1 MHDPLS
7 IVLERARVQTAFF
20 SRALG
25 AAPWGVE
32 TRGAECGIFHVV
44 VRGQAT
50 LRVSGEVHT
59 LRAGEVV
66 FMPHGPA
73 HVLCNPP
80 EARATWIGAL
90 PREEAGLPTVT
101 AGVGE
106 PGTEILCGTLRLGE
120 LGRELVL
127 AQLPAV
133 LHARGPAL
141 AGWVAALATDL
152 ETRPPGSDAVA
163 ACLGNL
169 LFVLALRE
177 WAEAQRAPGSLAGL
191 VHPEIGRA
199 LASVQAAPGQDWS
212 LERLARRS
220 GLSRTVFCA
229 RFLHVVG
236 EAPASWVTR
245 WRMVVARELLAEGG
259 RSIAAVAEAVGY
271 ASEPAF
277 QRAFKRTIGVP
288 PARWRKERRAA

>member
-7 IVLERARVQTAFF
+7 IVLERAHVQTAFF

-32 TRGAECGIFHVV
+32 TRGSDCGIFHVV

-50 LRVSGEVHT
+50 LRVGDEVHT

-66 FMPHGPA
+66 FMPHGPG
-73 HVLCNPP
+73 HVLCHPP
-80 EARATWIGAL
+80 EAGATWIGAL

-169 LFVLALRE
+169 IFVLALRE
-177 WAEAQRAPGSLAGL
+177 WAGAQRAPGSLAGL

-220 GLSRTVFCA
+220 GLSRTVFCE
-229 RFLHVVG
+229 RFLQVVG
-236 EAPASWVTR
+236 EPPAAWVTR

-277 QRAFKRTIGVP
+277 HRAFKRTIGVP